1 MSERGGSADA
11 PGSASTS
18 RGGPLTKGNS
28 KSDLVSPPSAGP
40 AAVGLG
46 GAPSTPAQADS
57 TPLTNAQ
64 VYENTYK
71 MKPDRKFQSEPV
83 RRIAEEILQAT
94 LKKAKY
100 DPDKVATLSAKIGND
115 ILTAVKKLEYD
126 RYKIVVDVTIGEFK
140 GQGIRVA
147 SRSLWDTSTDTYTS
161 ASFRNVSVVL
171 VSDHVYSFVCSTRPM
186 FLL

>member
-1 MSERGGSADA
+1 MSERATSADVPA
-11 PGSASTS
+11 SAATS
-18 RGGPLTKGNS
+18 RGAASSKRGS
-28 KSDLVSPPSAGP
+28 KSDLSGANPSSAAAAATSTGAAAGLP
-40 AAVGLG
+40 T
-46 GAPSTPAQADS
+46 TPGNNNSDS
-57 TPLTNAQ
+57 APLTNAQ

-83 RRIAEEILQAT
+83 RRIAEEILQNT

-100 DPDKVATLSAKIGND
+100 DPEKVATLSAKIGND
-115 ILTAVKKLEYD
+115 ILAAVKKLDYD

-161 ASFRNVSVVL
+161 ASFRNANLFAVAIV
-171 VSDHVYSFVCSTRPM
+171 FGC
-186 FLL
+186 FFE